1 MAFRGTE
8 QERERDVV
16 VLDTFD
22 SFLELGF
29 KSYRRYSTT
38 FQMAVAVQ
46 FQNCTSLIVSG
57 SNQKC
62 RIWKKR
68 NKEGVEIVAMILT
81 LMRTLFWTF
90 FVEHQWSSIIHC
102 KGKWLQ
108 VLRSVDWRADS
119 QKVKIGNCTL
129 IVEMS
134 GKVEEERKTEQ
145 QRQKSPTIFTWTDKK
160 KTESPTKS
168 RNCEFEVLAAFSSFI
183 RAWTDQ
189 VTKAVSYFCGK
200 MS

>member
-1 MAFRGTE
+1 MIEVSTKSQAQYLFHTRVLKILQVLSIMAFSGTE

-81 LMRTLFWTF
+81 LIRTLFWTF
-90 FVEHQWSSIIHC
+90 FVEHQWSSIIHY
-102 KGKWLQ
+102 KWNWLQ

-119 QKVKIGNCTL
+119 QKAKIGSCTL

-134 GKVEEERKTEQ
+134 GKAEEEKRPSNRDRNRQ
-145 QRQKSPTIFTWTDKK
+145 QS
-160 KTESPTKS
+160 
-168 RNCEFEVLAAFSSFI
+168 
-183 RAWTDQ
+183 
-189 VTKAVSYFCGK
+189 
-200 MS
+200 